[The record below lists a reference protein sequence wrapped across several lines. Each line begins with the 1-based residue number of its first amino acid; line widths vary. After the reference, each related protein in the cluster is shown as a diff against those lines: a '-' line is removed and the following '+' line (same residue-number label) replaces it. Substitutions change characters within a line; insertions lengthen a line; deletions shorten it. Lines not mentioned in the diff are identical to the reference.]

1 MAVPRS
7 TDLLLGNGPN
17 QNQWEE
23 GQFVLVG
30 EGEVFL
36 LCVSDFEPVTGDSD
50 TNFLMLRV

>member
-1 MAVPRS
+1 MAVPSS